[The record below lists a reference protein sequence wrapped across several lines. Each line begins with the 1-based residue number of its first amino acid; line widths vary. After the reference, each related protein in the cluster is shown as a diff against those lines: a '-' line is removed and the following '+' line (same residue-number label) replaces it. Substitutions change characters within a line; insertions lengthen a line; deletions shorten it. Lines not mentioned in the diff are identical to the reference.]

1 MTLGIAH
8 LIGILLVLALI
19 VGIGIYSGRKVTDAS
34 DFTSGGG
41 KAGPLTIRKHTGFT
55 VLKASTCAES
65 VPAGLSVQH
74 IVSTSGPDRN

>member
-41 KAGPLTIRKHTGFT
+41 KA
-55 VLKASTCAES
+55 
-65 VPAGLSVQH
+65 VP
-74 IVSTSGPDRN
+74 